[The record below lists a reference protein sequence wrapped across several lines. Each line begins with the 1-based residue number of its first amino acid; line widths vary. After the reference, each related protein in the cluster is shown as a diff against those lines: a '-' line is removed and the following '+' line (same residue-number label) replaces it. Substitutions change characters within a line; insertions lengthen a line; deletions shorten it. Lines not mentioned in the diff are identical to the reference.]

1 MKHIK
6 VGDIVR
12 LKGFS
17 INKREN
23 DKNDIR
29 EWPPT
34 AVCKVVEI
42 NQNFHVGVILL
53 NSNSKEVRYYLEENM
68 VKGKLI
74 ADGNIFVPIT
84 PQK

>member
-1 MKHIK
+1 MKNIE

-17 INKREN
+17 INKR
-23 DKNDIR
+23 KNDIR

-84 PQK
+84 LQK